1 MSIAL
6 IVNGTPYQNRFLK
19 EEEFHYLYDDVIH
32 IRTLDQYNLTAYDT
46 VLLSCR
52 LDVTLLKRF
61 QSKFLSAL
69 NDGTRIIIFGE
80 VLDNFMPSVDWE
92 DSEVN
97 FSWWVRENGDLPL
110 NQQHADHPL
119 YKHLSVPDMKWHYHG
134 TFAPP
139 KDAKSLLDTPEG
151 RSIFYID
158 NVSFNG
164 ELIVTS
170 LDPMF
175 HIGLGFINKSKPF
188 LHGLATWLR
197 EDKNN
202 EKTL

>member
-32 IRTLDQYNLTAYDT
+32 IRQLEQYDLTDYKT

-52 LDVTLLKRF
+52 VDVTLLKNHQNSFTRV
-61 QSKFLSAL
+61 L
-69 NDGTRIIIFGE
+69 NAGKRVIVFGE
-80 VLDNFMPSVDWE
+80 VLDNFMPTVEWE
-92 DSEVN
+92 DSEVD

-134 TFAPP
+134 TFLPP
-139 KDAKSLLDTPEG
+139 EGAKSLLDTPDG

-158 NVSFNG
+158 DVSFNG
-164 ELIVTS
+164 ELLVTS

-188 LHGLATWLR
+188 LHGLGAWLR
-197 EDKNN
+197 EEDNY
-202 EKTL
+202 EKTV

>member
-1 MSIAL
+1 MKIAL

-19 EEEFHYLYDDVIH
+19 EEEFHYLYDKVIH
-32 IRTLDQYNLTAYDT
+32 IRNLGQYDLTDYDT

-52 LDVTLLKRF
+52 VDVTMLKKH
-61 QSKFLSAL
+61 QSDFI
-69 NDGTRIIIFGE
+69 RILDAGKRVIVFGE
-80 VLDNFMPSVDWE
+80 VLDQFMPSVDWE
-92 DSEVN
+92 DSEVD

-110 NQQHADHPL
+110 NQQHAGHPL

-139 KDAKSLLDTPEG
+139 EGAQSLLDTPDG

-158 NVSFNG
+158 DVSFNG

-188 LHGLATWLR
+188 LHGLGTWLR
-197 EDKNN
+197 EENN
-202 EKTL
+202 YEKTI